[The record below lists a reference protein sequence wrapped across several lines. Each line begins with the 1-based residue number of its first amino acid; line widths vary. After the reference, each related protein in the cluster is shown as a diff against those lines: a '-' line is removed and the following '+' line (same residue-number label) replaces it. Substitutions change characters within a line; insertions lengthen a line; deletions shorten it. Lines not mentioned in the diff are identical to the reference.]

1 MPYKFEVYKDKK
13 DEFRVRFRAP
23 NGEKM
28 FASEGYGS
36 KASAMGAIKS
46 ILKNGPKATIE
57 DMTKAKPAAKPAKKA
72 AKKAAKKKAAAKPKK
87 ASKPAAEPAPMLPP
101 LLTP

>member
-1 MPYKFEVYKDKK
+1 MPYRFEVYKDKK

-28 FASEGYGS
+28 FSSEGYAS
-36 KASAMGAIKS
+36 KASAMGAIRS
-46 ILKNGPKATIE
+46 IVKHGGKAAID

-72 AKKAAKKKAAAKPKK
+72 AAKKKPAAKAKK
-87 ASKPAAEPAPMLPP
+87 APKPAAEPAPMKV
-101 LLTP
+101 TP

>member
-28 FASEGYGS
+28 FSSEGYGS

-46 ILKNGPKATIE
+46 ILKNGPKAAIDDT
-57 DMTKAKPAAKPAKKA
+57 TKAKPAAKPAKKA
-72 AKKAAKKKAAAKPKK
+72 AAKKKPAAKPKK
-87 ASKPAAEPAPMLPP
+87 APKPAAEPAPMLPP